1 MGKAGAERRE
11 TDIWWER
18 KQGEREEGERE
29 EGKIEAGKRDVLEE
43 SS

>member
-18 KQGEREEGERE
+18 KQGEREEGKIE
-29 EGKIEAGKRDVLEE
+29 EGQRDVLEE
-43 SS
+43 SSSSS